1 MKEKLQNIRK
11 LIDEGLKQTKSIRV
25 GNKLILEKMCENNA
39 RKTREKRVT
48 FSADVSNSHQGGRR
62 AREALDLE
70 IPRRGRSSGPAP
82 EIPHVQAKVLEWKIR
97 K

>member
-1 MKEKLQNIRK
+1 MQNIRK

-25 GNKLILEKMCENNA
+25 GNKLILQKMCENNA
-39 RKTREKRVT
+39 GKTRGKRVT
-48 FSADVSNSHQGGRR
+48 FSADVSDSHQSEGR
-62 AREALDLE
+62 ATEALYLE
-70 IPRRGRSSGPAP
+70 RPRRGRSSGPAP